1 MQQMES
7 LYKLFTSTEKLRTID
22 IRRVIYVVAL
32 ILSFIVTEIGRHVYR
47 PIIYQ
52 NGINDFGLADSIG
65 NIGGII
71 AQVFLGLAL
80 MNPNLKQGF
89 RVIGFLIIGYIAY
102 EIIQPILP
110 KGTFDWKDIFGT
122 ILGGVLAGIAF
133 FMIQKYFTKNRTLF
147 RL

>member
-1 MQQMES
+1 MEPP
-7 LYKLFTSTEKLRTID
+7 YKLFTSHEQLRTID
-22 IRRVIYVVAL
+22 TRRVIYVVAL
-32 ILSFIVTEIGRHVYR
+32 VLSFVVTEIGRHIYR

-65 NIGGII
+65 NMGGII

-89 RVIGFLIIGYIAY
+89 RVIGFFTIGYIFY
-102 EIIQPILP
+102 EIVQPILP
-110 KGTFDWKDIFGT
+110 KGTFDWKDVFGT

-133 FMIQKYFTKNRTLF
+133 FMIQKYFKNNRIIFKL
-147 RL
+147 

>member
-1 MQQMES
+1 MES